1 MPGEQDGMTGGRDA
15 GYYSGVDLVLEKTR
29 QTSAMVGVLFL
40 VCSLVSWSR
49 SKLSLVGRR
58 WRAWNFY
65 TASGG
70 QPWTGGLSSTP
81 EQQAALDYGTARRRI
96 TGPQPPSPPIDHITK
111 RTHTHDLTFPRTH
124 SRSLRNS
131 RIEV

>member
-58 WRAWNFY
+58 WRVPGIFTRPVADSRGQV
-65 TASGG
+65 ASAQLQSSRQLWITEPRGG
-70 QPWTGGLSSTP
+70 ASLDLNHHPPPLTTLPSAHTP
-81 EQQAALDYGTARRRI
+81 TI
-96 TGPQPPSPPIDHITK
+96 
-111 RTHTHDLTFPRTH
+111 
-124 SRSLRNS
+124 
-131 RIEV
+131 